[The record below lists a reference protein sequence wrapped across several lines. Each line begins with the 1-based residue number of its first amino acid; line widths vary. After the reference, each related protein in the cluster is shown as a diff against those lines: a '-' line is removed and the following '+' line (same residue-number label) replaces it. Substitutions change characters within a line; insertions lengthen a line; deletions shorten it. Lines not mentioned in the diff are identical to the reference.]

1 MLIFERQI
9 EEQFFVRGGEFFV
22 REREWVSKRE
32 EVDFHFFINL
42 SACRLRGRCAADGC
56 GQVRGFAVRH
66 LRGAVHHPAHPHHR
80 GQLQQV
86 GGGLQ
91 RHYLV
96 SSTGPGCQNTHQQ
109 ISHKLLGLCLYP
121 RPKLCFVIKS
131 WRTFPVKTIVYYWCC
146 RLFHALDVCCCL
158 FQLSFQFL
166 LIFLHLKCTTKDLI
180 LPL

>member
-1 MLIFERQI
+1 MNSLWEKGNARQ
-9 EEQFFVRGGEFFV
+9 EGET
-22 REREWVSKRE
+22 
-32 EVDFHFFINL
+32 VDLSINL
-42 SACRLRGRCAADGC
+42 DAGRLRWRCAADGC
-56 GQVRGFAVRH
+56 GQVRGVAVRH
-66 LRGAVHHPAHPHHR
+66 LRRAVHHPAHPHHS

-86 GGGLQ
+86 GDGVQ
-91 RHYLV
+91 WYYLV
-96 SSTGPGCQNTHQQ
+96 SSTGPGGQNTHQQ

-166 LIFLHLKCTTKDLI
+166 LILFFILNARLKISYFLCRV
-180 LPL
+180 

>member
-1 MLIFERQI
+1 MNI
-9 EEQFFVRGGEFFV
+9 EFSRIYNLKWSRLWWRGPANCC
-22 REREWVSKRE
+22 REVCGVS
-32 EVDFHFFINL
+32 VCHL
-42 SACRLRGRCAADGC
+42 RCALH
-56 GQVRGFAVRH
+56 H
-66 LRGAVHHPAHPHHR
+66 LAYPHHR

-86 GGGLQ
+86 GDGGQ
-91 RHYLV
+91 WYYLV
-96 SSTGPGCQNTHQQ
+96 SSTGPGGQNTHQQ

-166 LIFLHLKCTTKDLI
+166 LIFYILNARLKISYFLCRV
-180 LPL
+180 